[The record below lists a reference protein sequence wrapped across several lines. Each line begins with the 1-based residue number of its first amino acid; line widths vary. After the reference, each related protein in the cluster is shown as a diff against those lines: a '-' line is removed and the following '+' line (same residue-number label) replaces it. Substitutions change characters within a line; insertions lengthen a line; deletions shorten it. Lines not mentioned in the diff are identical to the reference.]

1 MVVDQHRPSPDG
13 RLPVASAPETMS
25 STPPAS
31 HTPGPAPGPRDL
43 LLVLGAMFAFS
54 LMALFTRAAAASV
67 LGVAAWRAIFVA
79 IVFAGMAAWRE
90 GPTTLAKP
98 SRDTV
103 RLGAMLGVALAI
115 ASSTFV
121 GGYAFTTVA
130 NTIFLHNLA
139 PVVVFPLAWWM
150 FREKPLPAA
159 VTGAGIA
166 LVGVAML
173 TGVSLFQV
181 AHFANPRFLLG
192 DGLALASALGY
203 GAVLVYTRATRQANT
218 PILST
223 LALAW
228 TVAAVLLGVV
238 ALVAGELWISS
249 SAMLWTL
256 GLALVCTNLPF
267 YLLNL
272 GMKRVGAGLAAVLSL
287 SEVVFATAIGVVV
300 YGEHLAPVGWVGG
313 LLAALGVTYA
323 VTTDD
328 STTTHAPADTLQ
340 PSTLPRRTA
349 RLGLALLALNAG
361 AIMALLGEPGS
372 GELLA
377 WAGLATLARL
387 GPAVAVPGLPERM
400 APALSWLGGLTGAAI
415 VLAAFSRGLPDP
427 GTGNLVLLVAGL
439 VVLFGDRALAA
450 REAPDDTDPHT
461 LHTLGVGLF
470 VAAQAFALLQH
481 GAAPL
486 LATVGLLSLAAS
498 GVSTASAGL
507 RGHLNDHRA
516 RATFLRLDAP
526 LGRFVT
532 PRRIG
537 AVLAAAWLLGGVH
550 AVPTGHVGIVERF
563 GAPGNPAPAG
573 LAISLPPPID
583 RLELVDVARIR
594 RTSVV
599 DAGTPLLCGDQSM
612 VTVEASLHYRV
623 KEPLAFAYGVRDPDT
638 SLRSLAQN
646 ALLEAVAARTH
657 DDVLTNGRA
666 ALEVDV
672 LRATQQA
679 ADVAGLGVEVMDAPI
694 STAAVPPSVT
704 AAFLDVISA
713 DEERQTAINRAEAY
727 AADVLPRAGGAAVAR
742 IAAAHGTAAAT
753 VARAESVQ
761 AAHTA
766 LSTGG
771 ARAPALTRERLRWEH
786 LEATLSH
793 RPLVLAPASVSIWL
807 GDTPLPP
814 VAPPR

>member
-1 MVVDQHRPSPDG
+1 MSEADSPN
-13 RLPVASAPETMS
+13 
-25 STPPAS
+25 TP
-31 HTPGPAPGPRDL
+31 TRRDL

-54 LMALFTRAAAASV
+54 MMALFTRAAAASV

-79 IVFAGMAAWRE
+79 VVFAGMAAWRD
-90 GPTTLAKP
+90 GPATLAKP
-98 SRDTV
+98 ERGTLKLS
-103 RLGAMLGVALAI
+103 AALGVALAI

-150 FREKPLPAA
+150 FMEKPLPGA

-192 DGLALASALGY
+192 DGLALASAAGY
-203 GAVLVYTRATRQANT
+203 GAVLVYTRATRQAGT

-223 LALAW
+223 LALSW
-228 TVAAVLLGVV
+228 GVAAVLLAVV
-238 ALVAGELWISS
+238 ALASGEFWISG
-249 SAMLWTL
+249 SALAWTF

-287 SEVVFATAIGVVV
+287 SEVVFATLLGVLV

-328 STTTHAPADTLQ
+328 TAAATAPAETLHAD
-340 PSTLPRRTA
+340 TLPRRTA
-349 RLGLALLALNAG
+349 RLGLGLLALNAG
-361 AIMALLGEPGS
+361 AILALLGEPGS

-387 GPAVAVPGLPERM
+387 GPAVAAPGLPERM
-400 APALSWLGGLTGAAI
+400 APALSRVAGFAGAAI
-415 VLAAFSRGLPDP
+415 VVAAFSRGLPDVGEGSIP
-427 GTGNLVLLVAGL
+427 LLVAGL
-439 VVLFGDRALAA
+439 VVLLGDRALAA
-450 REAPDDTDPHT
+450 REAAVDADPHH
-461 LHTLGVGLF
+461 LHTLGLALF
-470 VAAQAFALLQH
+470 VAAQGFAQLDH
-481 GAAPL
+481 GAAAL
-486 LATVGLLSLAAS
+486 LATVSLLALAAS
-498 GVSTASAGL
+498 GVATASAGF
-507 RGHLNDHRA
+507 RGHLNDRRA
-516 RATFLRLDAP
+516 VASLSRLDAP
-526 LGRFVT
+526 VARWMQPKWGGIVLGV
-532 PRRIG
+532 
-537 AVLAAAWLLGGVH
+537 AWVLGGVH
-550 AVPTGHVGIVERF
+550 AVPVGHVGIIERF
-563 GAPGNPAPAG
+563 GAPTQPAPAG
-573 LAISLPPPID
+573 LVFTVPPPVD

-594 RTSVV
+594 RSSVL

-612 VTVEASLHYRV
+612 VTVEANLHFRV
-623 KEPLAFAYGVRDPDT
+623 KDPLLFAYGLHDPT
-638 SLRSLAQN
+638 ASLQALAQN

-657 DDVLTNGRA
+657 DNVLTTGRA

-672 LRATQQA
+672 LRATQAA
-679 ADVAGLGVEVMDAPI
+679 ADAAGLGVEVIDVPV

-727 AADVLPRAGGAAVAR
+727 AADVLPRAGGQSVAR
-742 IAAAHGTAAAT
+742 IARAHGTAATTLAH
-753 VARAESVQ
+753 AESVLAEQ
-761 AAHTA
+761 LA
-766 LSTGG
+766 LVEGG
-771 ARAPALTRERLRWEH
+771 AKARALTRTRLRWEA
-786 LEATLSH
+786 LEATLSD
-793 RPLVLAPASVSIWL
+793 RPLVLAPSSVSIWL
-807 GDTPLPP
+807 GDTVQPA
-814 VAPPR
+814 VSPPR